1 LTGPRVAPLAHLHG
15 VRRLEPRRA
24 ASRRHVRYEEAEGPM
39 PGTPAPT
46 LGVEEELHVA
56 AAATGRLVSRGREV
70 LDRAEPDP
78 RDGTV
83 VAELT
88 LSQVET
94 VTAVSSGVE
103 DALGRAVGL
112 RRAAAAAA
120 HEQELDLLA
129 CGTPVLGDA
138 DEQLVAPD
146 ERYLALRDRAAGLIR
161 EQLIAGMHVHVG
173 TAAPGTPVASV
184 DDDARV
190 AVVQALRPWLPALL
204 AMTANSPYFLGRDT
218 GFASY
223 RQVHWQRWPV
233 AGPPPWAPDARE
245 WHAAV
250 ASVVDAGVVND
261 ATFVYWD
268 VRLATRYP
276 TVEVRVADVVP
287 TVEDAGL
294 FVALVRG
301 LAARVLTEYAKGRTL
316 AEAQPRVPQ
325 HALRAAMWR
334 AARYGLSD
342 RLVDPRTGTLVAA
355 PLVVR
360 GLLETA
366 LPGLEQSGDLDL
378 AREGMRRLAREGNG
392 AQRQRAAYERN
403 GWAGVLDVVRVRPDA
418 AAPQLR
424 PAPES
429 PSRLKGDGNGWVHC
443 VCGQQHWGRHGA
455 AGLLAVR
462 PGAGGPEV
470 LMQLRSP
477 WTHQGGTWGLPGGA
491 RDSHESVSQAARR
504 EAHEET
510 GVDSDALT
518 DVDQVVVDHGP
529 WSYTYVLATAPTGT
543 AASVANRESD
553 AVEWLPLD
561 EIGGLELHPGLRE
574 VWPRLHDRVRGL
586 SALTP

>member
-1 LTGPRVAPLAHLHG
+1 
-15 VRRLEPRRA
+15 
-24 ASRRHVRYEEAEGPM
+24 M

-56 AAATGRLVSRGREV
+56 ASDSGRLTSRGLEV
-70 LDRAEPDP
+70 LAGAAPDP

-94 VTAVSSGVE
+94 VTAVGSGVE
-103 DALGRAVGL
+103 DVL
-112 RRAAAAAA
+112 RRAAGLRRVAAQAA
-120 HEQELDLLA
+120 RERGLDLLA

-138 DEQLVAPD
+138 DEQQVAPED
-146 ERYLALRDRAAGLIR
+146 RYLALRDRAAGLVR
-161 EQLIAGMHVHVG
+161 EQLIAGMHLHVG
-173 TAAPGTPVASV
+173 TSPPGTPLGQV

-190 AVVQALRPWLPALL
+190 AVAQALRPWLPALL

-223 RQVHWQRWPV
+223 RHVHWQRWPV
-233 AGPPPWAPDARE
+233 AGAPPPVADAGE

-250 ASVVDAGVVND
+250 GSVVDAGVVQD
-261 ATFVYWD
+261 ASFVYWD

-287 TVEDAGL
+287 TIEDAGL

-301 LAARVLTEYAKGRTL
+301 LAARVLAQHADGRTSSS
-316 AEAQPRVPQ
+316 AQPPQ

-334 AARYGLSD
+334 AARYGLED

-366 LPGLEQSGDLDL
+366 MPGLEQGGDVEV
-378 AREGMRRLAREGNG
+378 AREGMRRLARDGNG
-392 AQRQRAAYERN
+392 AQRQRAAFERN

-418 AAPQLR
+418 LAPRLR
-424 PAPES
+424 PPPGSS
-429 PSRLKGDGNGWVHC
+429 PRLKGDGNGWVEC
-443 VCGQQHWGRHGA
+443 ACGQQHWGRHGA

-462 PGAGGPEV
+462 PGETGPEV

-504 EAHEET
+504 EANEET
-510 GVDSDALT
+510 GVDPQALT

-529 WSYTYVLATAPTGT
+529 WSYTYVLASAPPRTT
-543 AASVANRESD
+543 ASVANRESD

-561 EIGGLELHPGLRE
+561 QIGDLELHPGLRE
-574 VWPRLHDRVRGL
+574 VWPRLRDRVRGL